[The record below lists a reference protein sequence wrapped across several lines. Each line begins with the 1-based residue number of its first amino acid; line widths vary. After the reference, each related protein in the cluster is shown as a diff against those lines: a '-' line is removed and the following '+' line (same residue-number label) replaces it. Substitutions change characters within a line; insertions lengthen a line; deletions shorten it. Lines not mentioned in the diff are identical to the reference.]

1 MENKIVAHT
10 RDGRVVKGMTH
21 DFNPQQDSFH
31 VLPAEGGGIPLR
43 LSISELKALFYV
55 KDYFGNR
62 EYKAPHSFGAGAGLG
77 PRCVVTFFDG
87 ETIFGTT
94 PDYEASAVGFTL
106 YPSDP
111 DDNNDRLFVAKSAVR
126 EIVFP

>member
-10 RDGRVVKGMTH
+10 RDGRVVKGITH

-43 LSISELKALFYV
+43 LSVSELKALFYV

-62 EYKAPHSFGAGAGLG
+62 EYKAPRSFGTGSGLG

-94 PDYEASAVGFTL
+94 PDYEVSPVGFTL

-111 DDNNDRLFVAKSAVR
+111 DDNNDRLFVAKSAIR